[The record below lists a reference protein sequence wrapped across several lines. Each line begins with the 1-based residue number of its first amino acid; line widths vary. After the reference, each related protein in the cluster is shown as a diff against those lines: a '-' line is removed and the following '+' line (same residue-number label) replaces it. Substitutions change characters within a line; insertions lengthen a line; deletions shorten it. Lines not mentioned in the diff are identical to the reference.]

1 MIFMTLGKP
10 EILQDIDNINNEIVT
25 IETNINNINADIDN
39 LQSTVA
45 THTSQ
50 LEEKANKIQEN
61 WISPTLLNG
70 TINQDVNNFNLA
82 SYRKNNFGIVNLKGV
97 IQVTGTSTIIFI
109 LPVGYRPDRIYYF
122 PVMCAG
128 PTLGQMTVKATGE
141 VIFIGGV
148 FSYIDLSTIN
158 FEAVQ

>member
-1 MIFMTLGKP
+1 MGSTKKAVYKVHNGTDF
-10 EILQDIDNINNEIVT
+10 DIIHF
-25 IETNINNINADIDN
+25 ETEARQVKTEGGSDVE
-39 LQSTVA
+39 T
-45 THTSQ
+45 Q
-50 LEEKANKIQEN
+50 LAAKANKIQEN

-70 TINQDVNNFNLA
+70 TINQEVNNFNLA

-97 IQVTGTSTIIFI
+97 IQVTGTSTTIFI